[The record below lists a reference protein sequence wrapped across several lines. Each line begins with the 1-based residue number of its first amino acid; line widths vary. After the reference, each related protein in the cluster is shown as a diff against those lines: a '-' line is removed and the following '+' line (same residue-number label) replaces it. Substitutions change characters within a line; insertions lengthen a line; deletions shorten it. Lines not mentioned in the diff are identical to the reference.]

1 MSDNLRTKVRV
12 AFALR
17 NKNQKWLANEIGI
30 NQSQLSDILNGK
42 RHGKK
47 TDEYVN
53 RIKQVLN
60 LKERDE

>member
-1 MSDNLRTKVRV
+1 MSTELKTQVRV
-12 AFALR
+12 AFVLQ

-47 TDEYVN
+47 TDKYIEQ
-53 RIKQVLN
+53 IKHVLK
-60 LKERDE
+60 LS

>member
-1 MSDNLRTKVRV
+1 MPDSLRTKVRV

-47 TDEYVN
+47 TDKYIEQ
-53 RIKQVLN
+53 IKQVLN
-60 LKERDE
+60 ITERDD